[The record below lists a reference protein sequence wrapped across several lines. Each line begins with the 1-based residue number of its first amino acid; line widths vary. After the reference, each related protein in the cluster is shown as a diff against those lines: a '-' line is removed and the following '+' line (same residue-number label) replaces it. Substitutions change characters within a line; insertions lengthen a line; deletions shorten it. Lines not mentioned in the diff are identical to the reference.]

1 MMVKRI
7 GFLILIF
14 VMTFISLGQANSPVV
29 VGSISIAGDRWIR
42 PTTGPNTAAYLT
54 ITNTSD
60 QSDKLVRVECDE
72 SKVVEIHNHI
82 NDNGVMKMR
91 PVDFIEIGKN
101 PVEMK
106 PGGLHIMLMG
116 LKDSFQGKETI
127 PLTLY
132 FEKAGSVKVDFP
144 IRVPGSA
151 S

>member
-1 MMVKRI
+1 
-7 GFLILIF
+7 
-14 VMTFISLGQANSPVV
+14 LGVF
-29 VGSISIAGDRWIR
+29 
-42 PTTGPNTAAYLT
+42 PNTAAYLT

-132 FEKAGSVKVDFP
+132 FEKAGSVKVDIP